1 MDYMRTVNLDSR
13 GPDAARRE
21 TPVARL
27 DHARSPGGDLL
38 TVDVGG
44 TRIKAAFWGNEHP
57 SHVVMPTERTPHR
70 LVRQLAQLHEAHGS
84 PDRWALCLPG
94 PVRDGVWSA
103 HQPFPKGT
111 VPIEEMLLELGL
123 PVPFCCRDCEA
134 AVAGEADG
142 RSIVLIQLGT
152 GIGCGVTVDGAT
164 LADSSGDPVGL
175 WMAHLPLLFDGAPCA
190 RCGGRG
196 CASTHASM
204 RGIADQL
211 GHELSAGE
219 LRDRARAG
227 KQPFARVYEHAL
239 QAVARLA
246 QMAAM
251 NFRPEDVRLA
261 GGSARA
267 WSVELIPR
275 VRQALA
281 ALPQAAVGHT
291 KATLSLRGE
300 LAALRGL
307 AALAKQADPLR
318 GRCTIPGPTQPERRW
333 ESAARNSKKAHRI
346 HAGKVFDET
355 PPGRVRG
362 GMPCADNGRPMRARS
377 LTV

>member
-1 MDYMRTVNLDSR
+1 MPTVSLDAR
-13 GPDAARRE
+13 GTHAALRE
-21 TPVARL
+21 VPVARL
-27 DHARSPGGDLL
+27 NHARPPSGDLL
-38 TVDVGG
+38 AVDVGG
-44 TRIKAAFWGNEHP
+44 TRIKAAFWGDPEP
-57 SHVVMPTERTPHR
+57 RHVVLRTERTPHG
-70 LVRQLAQLHEAHGS
+70 LVRQLAQLHAAYGS
-84 PDRWALCLPG
+84 PERWALCLPG

-103 HQPFPKGT
+103 HQPFPKRP
-111 VPIEEMLLELGL
+111 VPIGEMLLERGL

-134 AVAGEADG
+134 AIAGEADG

-164 LADSSGDPVGL
+164 LSDSSGDPVGL
-175 WMAHLPLLFDGAPCA
+175 WMAHLSLLSDGALCA

-211 GHELSAGE
+211 GHEVSADE
-219 LRDRARAG
+219 LRDRAQAG
-227 KQPFARVYEHAL
+227 EQPFARVYEHAL
-239 QAVARLA
+239 QVVARLA
-246 QMAAM
+246 QMAVM

-267 WSVELIPR
+267 WSEELIPR

-291 KATLSLRGE
+291 EATLSLRGE

-307 AALAKQADPLR
+307 VALAQQADLLVR
-318 GRCTIPGPTQPERRW
+318 RCTIPGPTPARRW
-333 ESAARNSKKAHRI
+333 ESAACNNKKARRI
-346 HAGKVFDET
+346 HAGKVLEEM
-355 PPGRVRG
+355 PPGRVGRG
-362 GMPCADNGRPMRARS
+362 LACADNGRAMRASS